1 MTLTAPTAIHRAE
14 DELPFITFPDGI
26 GMKLVQ
32 VDLSVGVWVVR
43 SRFPAGI
50 TVPTHKHT
58 GHVYAF
64 TLSGS
69 WNYLESPD
77 AINRA
82 GSYLFE
88 PAGSV
93 HTLHVPETNTEDTDV
108 WFTIYGANLDL
119 DAEGNV
125 TTVTDAH
132 AVLSYYRYFC
142 QKEFGLADPPVIVVG
157 RPAGEARTP

>member
-1 MTLTAPTAIHRAE
+1 MSNLAPEAPTAIHRA
-14 DELPFITFPDGI
+14 DDALPFITFPDGI

-43 SRFPAGI
+43 SRFPAGT
-50 TVPTHKHT
+50 TVMTHKHT

-93 HTLHVPETNTEDTDV
+93 HTLHVPATNTEDTDV

-119 DAEGNV
+119 DESGNV
-125 TTVTDAH
+125 VTVTDAH

-142 QKEFGLADPPVIVVG
+142 EKQHGIANPPVVVI
-157 RPAGEARTP
+157 GE